1 MALKVQTVCRVS
13 VPKRAQVS
21 ALTLPIASE
30 RPTRPPAQ
38 KVNAT
43 WQDCEPPQGGW
54 DGHMARRICQ
64 GGPGD
69 TRLGA
74 VLGDAQLSLGI
85 SSRWHL
91 SDESRANGD
100 CSPCLRS
107 LPPFSISLFLHNLIS
122 YSLCFWQQRKAQT
135 RHHAARKPYFWLPA
149 HIILD
154 WGEKSRSKK
163 KDITFAAPSEEF
175 DSPHV
180 MWHLLFQ
187 NDW

>member
-1 MALKVQTVCRVS
+1 MASKVQTVCSVS
-13 VPKRAQVS
+13 VPRRAQVS
-21 ALTLPIASE
+21 ALTLLIASE

-91 SDESRANGD
+91 FDESRANGD

-107 LPPFSISLFLHNLIS
+107 LLPSSSSLFLHNLIS

-135 RHHAARKPYFWLPA
+135 RHHAARKP
-149 HIILD
+149 ILL
-154 WGEKSRSKK
+154 
-163 KDITFAAPSEEF
+163 APSSYYLGLRRKKLVQEKGHYLRY
-175 DSPHV
+175 SI
-180 MWHLLFQ
+180 
-187 NDW
+187 